1 MVLQK
6 GFDRFERTSKYM
18 SASHPHTK
26 TAKIHQTRELYKG
39 RVFSFVTEDI
49 TLPNDRRAEIAF
61 VRHPGSTAVV
71 PLLDDNTVIMEIQ
84 YRHAVQ
90 DYLFEIP
97 AGTMVPGESP
107 LACARRELEEETGY
121 VADEFIELGEVYIL
135 PAYSDE
141 KIHVYLARGL
151 TPSRQNLDQDEIIK
165 VVAHPWVEALE
176 MIRAGRVTDAL
187 TVLSLQ
193 RAWWYLNREPRG
205 RVHI

>member
-1 MVLQK
+1 
-6 GFDRFERTSKYM
+6 M
-18 SASHPHTK
+18 SALNSNLK
-26 TAKIHQTRELYKG
+26 TAKIHKTNEFYKG
-39 RVFSFVTEDI
+39 RVFSFVAEDV
-49 TLPNDRRAEIAF
+49 TLPNDSRTEMAF
-61 VRHPGSTAVV
+61 VQHPGSTAVV
-71 PLLDDNTVIMEIQ
+71 PLLDDSTVIMEIQ
-84 YRHAVQ
+84 YRHPVR

-97 AGTMVPGESP
+97 AGTIDPGESP

-165 VVAHPWVEALE
+165 VVTHPLDQALE
-176 MIRAGRVTDAL
+176 MIKAGCVTDAL

-193 RAWWYLNREPRG
+193 RAWWYLNQEP
-205 RVHI
+205 